1 LLFYPQIAVYLSQQL
16 PKMNF
21 NSLTECLDFF
31 KDEETCIA
39 YLEAQRWHGTPACP
53 FCGVIN
59 PYRTNRG
66 FKCRE
71 KLCGKK
77 FTVKVGTIYENSKI
91 SLCNWFAIGYLVLS
105 SKKGVSSLQI
115 HRQLGITQKSAWFA
129 LHRVREMLKEKAP
142 QVLRGTTQIDETYV
156 GGKIGNKH
164 KSKIAKIQKEHGGK
178 SIGGRSDIKTPVFGI
193 VETGGKVIVKVTDW
207 VSKKT
212 AADLINKHVEH
223 GSTMV
228 TDGYAMYA
236 YLGKDDKFKHVM
248 VDHSKGQYVN
258 GGFHTNGIE
267 NFWSLLK
274 RGIIGIFHQVSP
286 QHLQRYCD
294 EFAARYNTRKIK
306 DNERFEYYIQ
316 RSEGRLTYNRLIGKD
331 NAPDVSFPQM
341 MVD

>member
-1 LLFYPQIAVYLSQQL
+1 
-16 PKMNF
+16 MNF
-21 NSLTECLDFF
+21 KNLTECLDFF
-31 KDEETCIA
+31 KEEEVCIA
-39 YLEAQRWHGTPACP
+39 YLEHQRWGGTPACP

-66 FKCRE
+66 FKCRDNG
-71 KLCGKK
+71 CGKK

-91 SLCNWFAIGYLVLS
+91 PLRTWFAAGYICLS

-115 HRQLGITQKSAWFA
+115 SRQLGITQKTAWFV
-129 LHRVREMLKEKAP
+129 LHRLREMLRDKAP
-142 QVLRGTTQIDETYV
+142 QMLRGTTQIDETYV

-164 KSKIAKIQKEHGGK
+164 KSKQAKARTERGGK
-178 SIGGRSDIKTPVFGI
+178 GLQGRSDTKTPVFGI
-193 VETGGKVIVKVTDW
+193 SETGGKVIVKVTNW
-207 VSKKT
+207 VTKKS
-212 AADLINKHVEH
+212 AQELIEKNVAE

-228 TDGYAMYA
+228 TDGFAMYA
-236 YLGKDDKFKHVM
+236 FLGQDDKFKHVM
-248 VDHSKGQYVN
+248 VDHKAGQYVN

-306 DNERFEYYIQ
+306 DYERFDLYQQ
-316 RSEGRLTYNRLIGKD
+316 RVNGRLTYAQLIGNGKETGGTL
-331 NAPDVSFPQM
+331 PQM
-341 MVD
+341 MEE